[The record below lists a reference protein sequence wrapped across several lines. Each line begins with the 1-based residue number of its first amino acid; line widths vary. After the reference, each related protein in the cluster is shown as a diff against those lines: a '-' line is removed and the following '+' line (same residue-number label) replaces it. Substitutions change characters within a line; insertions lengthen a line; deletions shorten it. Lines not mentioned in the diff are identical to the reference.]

1 MSNKKWLVLILH
13 VIAYIERSEFSK
25 PCNFGRKSNRN
36 QIDISVFK
44 ANQCDMVQIKRML
57 LDFYA
62 SYYKHFVYTHLYIAR
77 VRGSPVILVTGQ
89 LQVISTLFN
98 GSCQYNMLLAIR
110 YEHSRFLYIHY

>member
-13 VIAYIERSEFSK
+13 VIAYIEHSEFSK

-62 SYYKHFVYTHLYIAR
+62 TYYKHIVYTHI
-77 VRGSPVILVTGQ
+77 SPESEVCLWFWLLV
-89 LQVISTLFN
+89 N
-98 GSCQYNMLLAIR
+98 YKLLVLCLMAVANITC
-110 YEHSRFLYIHY
+110 Y